1 MLKYIIKRIFILIPT
16 WIILGVVVFFII
28 NLAPGDPTAMML
40 GTEGFSNIESLR
52 ESLGLD
58 KSIGERLILW
68 IQGLL
73 RGDLG
78 DSFFLGRSV
87 KDAIWERLSVTVSLA
102 LFSLF
107 FAVSIGIPLGI
118 IAAIKPNGLRD
129 MLAMGV
135 SLIGLSTPVFFL
147 GLILMFV
154 FSLGLKIFPSGGY
167 SHLSEGLYQW
177 IRYMVL
183 PSFSIGFIWA
193 AYLARLMRSS
203 MLEVLNQEFIVTAR
217 AKGQTEFIIVMK
229 HALRNA
235 LLPIVTAIGIVFA
248 LVLNGSFIIEYLFR
262 LPGAGSLIITAVK
275 QRDYPIVQG
284 GLIVFASS
292 ILLINFIV
300 DILYIFIDP
309 RIKYGEKS

>member
-1 MLKYIIKRIFILIPT
+1 MWRYIIQRIFILIPT
-16 WIILGVVVFFII
+16 WIMLGLIVFFIT
-28 NLAPGDPTAMML
+28 NLAPGDPTAML
-40 GTEGFSNIESLR
+40 IGTESVNNIERIR
-52 ESLGLD
+52 ENLGLD
-58 KSIGERLILW
+58 KSISERLILW

-87 KDAIWERLSVTVSLA
+87 KDAIWERLPVTISLA
-102 LFSLF
+102 IFSLF
-107 FAVSIGIPLGI
+107 FALSIGMSLGI

-129 MLAMGV
+129 ISLMGI
-135 SLIGLSTPVFFL
+135 SIIGLSIPEFFL
-147 GLILMFV
+147 GLILIFT

-167 SHLSEGLYQW
+167 APLSEGLYQW
-177 IRYMVL
+177 IRHMFL

-193 AYLARLMRSS
+193 AYFARLTRSS

-235 LLPIVTAIGIVFA
+235 IIPIVTAIGIVFA
-248 LVLNGSFIIEYLFR
+248 LTLSGAFITEYLFR
-262 LPGAGSLIITAVK
+262 LPGAGSLIIAAVK
-275 QRDYPIVQG
+275 HRDYPIVQG
-284 GLIVFASS
+284 GLIVFSTS
-292 ILLINFIV
+292 ILLINLIV
-300 DILYIFIDP
+300 DILYAFLDP